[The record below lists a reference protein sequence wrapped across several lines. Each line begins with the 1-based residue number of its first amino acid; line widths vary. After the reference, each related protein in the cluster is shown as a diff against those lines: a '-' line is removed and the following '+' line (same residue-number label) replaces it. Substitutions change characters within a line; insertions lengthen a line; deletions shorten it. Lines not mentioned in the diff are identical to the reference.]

1 MRGRLHMDY
10 ETFDHEADIGVRGY
24 GNTLEEAF
32 ENVARAMF
40 SVMVDLSKVKPV
52 KKFHIKAE
60 APDAETLL
68 VEWLNQL
75 LAIADLEGY
84 LFSDFKVKIL
94 QDGTHLEGY
103 AIGEPIDTERH
114 EISVEV
120 KGATYSMLEVGKEDG
135 RYKAQ
140 CVVDV

>member
-1 MRGRLHMDY
+1 MNY

-24 GNTLEEAF
+24 GRTLEEAF
-32 ENVARAMF
+32 ENAARAMF
-40 SVMVDLSKVKPV
+40 SVMVDLEKVRPV
-52 KKFHIKAE
+52 KKFQVVAE
-60 APDAETLL
+60 APDVETLL

-84 LFSDFKVKIL
+84 LFSDFRVRISK
-94 QDGTHLEGY
+94 DGTRLEGY
-103 AIGEPIDTERH
+103 ALGEPVDRERH

>member
-1 MRGRLHMDY
+1 MDY

-24 GNTLEEAF
+24 GRTLEEAF
-32 ENVARAMF
+32 ENAARAMF
-40 SVMVDLSKVKPV
+40 SVMVDLSRVRRV
-52 KKFHIKAE
+52 KKFHITVE
-60 APDAETLL
+60 APDVEALL

-84 LFSDFKVKIL
+84 LFSDFEVKISG
-94 QDGTHLEGY
+94 DGTRLEGY
-103 AIGEPIDTERH
+103 AWGEPIDRERH
-114 EISVEV
+114 EVSVEV

-135 RYKAQ
+135 RYRAQ